1 MRTPYKILAALVILI
16 LALWAGLY
24 LSGFLLI
31 FLLDLGDRVSLGWN
45 TYWRYWQALDLPQFA
60 PYTMRIKIGG
70 GVGFGLPLLLWLWTL
85 YLLAPLRRQPGAS
98 GQTARQPGLPP
109 SGRPPAMAADSMFNR
124 ISHEQEN
131 DMNLKQMAVT
141 AVLATA
147 ALTPAVSAEAS
158 GGYTL
163 PAEQS
168 GLTIHLNRHPRE
180 IYEITVTIH
189 DAPGPL
195 EPGGGTIQYGVFDP
209 EIKKCVPHHML
220 DKNGDYNIYYTSP
233 AHIALDDGINKQIGN
248 VYKTYLAMDFVVGEN
263 YYGKGVCHWGFSD
276 LQMDIVRQDKQSNI
290 RIRFPLDI
298 SEDEIELGKGNITY
312 FLKSDYTD
320 SREDSDSAEIFGED
334 DYLKTPEQE
343 RSKFFSITVSAKKV
357 TPTPALQEWI
367 WNQYNH

>member
-1 MRTPYKILAALVILI
+1 
-16 LALWAGLY
+16 
-24 LSGFLLI
+24 
-31 FLLDLGDRVSLGWN
+31 
-45 TYWRYWQALDLPQFA
+45 
-60 PYTMRIKIGG
+60 
-70 GVGFGLPLLLWLWTL
+70 
-85 YLLAPLRRQPGAS
+85 
-98 GQTARQPGLPP
+98 
-109 SGRPPAMAADSMFNR
+109 
-124 ISHEQEN
+124 
-131 DMNLKQMAVT
+131 MNLKQMAVT

-158 GGYTL
+158 GYTL

-195 EPGGGTIQYGVFDP
+195 EPGGGTIEYGVSATDA
-209 EIKKCVPHHML
+209 KKCVPRHLL
-220 DKNGDYNIYYTSP
+220 DKNGDFFIYYTSP
-233 AHIALDDGINKQIGN
+233 AGIALNDGINKQIGN
-248 VYKTYLAMDFVVGEN
+248 VYKTYAAMDFVLGGN

-276 LQMDIVRQDKQSNI
+276 LQMDVRHKQSNI
-290 RIRFPLDI
+290 LIRFPLDI
-298 SEDEIELGKGNITY
+298 SGYEIELGKGNITY

-357 TPTPALQEWI
+357 PPTPALQEWI